1 MAAAGA
7 AAVMRSEGK
16 DAEVLEGRYACQNV
30 VGRQDAAEGEPHRS
44 RPHRAAERM
53 AVIPN

>member
-16 DAEVLEGRYACQNV
+16 DAEGLEGGYAWQDV
-30 VGRQDAAEGEPHRS
+30 VGRQHAAEG
-44 RPHRAAERM
+44 RPHRGGPHHAVKRM
-53 AVIPN
+53 TVILN

>member
-16 DAEVLEGRYACQNV
+16 DAEGLEGGYAWQDV
-30 VGRQDAAEGEPHRS
+30 VGRQDAAEGGPHRGG
-44 RPHRAAERM
+44 PHHAAERM
-53 AVIPN
+53 AAIPN